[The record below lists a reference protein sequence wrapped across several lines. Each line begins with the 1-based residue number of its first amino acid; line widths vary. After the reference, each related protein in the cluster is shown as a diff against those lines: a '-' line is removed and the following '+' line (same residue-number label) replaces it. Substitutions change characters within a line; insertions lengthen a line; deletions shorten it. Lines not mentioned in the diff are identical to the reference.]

1 MRNSLSLALS
11 RAWYRNTPWLGLLR
25 PLSRLYGRVVRWRRE
40 RFLTRPAT
48 SYRSNA
54 LIVVV
59 GNLTVGGTGKTPLTL
74 ALAQVLQKHGV
85 SLAIISRGHG
95 GRSKQYPLEVTE
107 GMEADLCGDEPLIY
121 ARRAGC
127 PVVVDPQRARSV
139 QYLEQKYRPR
149 LILCDDGLQHYALQ
163 RDVEIVV
170 LDGQRGLG
178 NGLLLPQGP
187 LREDVNRLL
196 DVDLLV
202 SNGRLEA
209 EVPTGSVPVY
219 TMQVLPGY
227 LHNLLT
233 GESLDIQSFR
243 ARHPGK
249 VHAVA
254 GIGNP
259 ARFFSTLTQ
268 EGFAIISH
276 VFNDHH
282 RFQAR
287 ELTFDDAL
295 PVLMTEKDAVKC
307 RSFACERHWYLSV
320 DAVLPPQ
327 LLPALLDLLVVKH
340 QQLDAA
346 RSSTTA

>member
-1 MRNSLSLALS
+1 
-11 RAWYRNTPWLGLLR
+11 
-25 PLSRLYGRVVRWRRE
+25 
-40 RFLTRPAT
+40 
-48 SYRSNA
+48 
-54 LIVVV
+54 
-59 GNLTVGGTGKTPLTL
+59 
-74 ALAQVLQKHGV
+74 
-85 SLAIISRGHG
+85 
-95 GRSKQYPLEVTE
+95 
-107 GMEADLCGDEPLIY
+107 
-121 ARRAGC
+121 
-127 PVVVDPQRARSV
+127 
-139 QYLEQKYRPR
+139 
-149 LILCDDGLQHYALQ
+149 
-163 RDVEIVV
+163 
-170 LDGQRGLG
+170 
-178 NGLLLPQGP
+178 
-187 LREDVNRLL
+187 
-196 DVDLLV
+196 
-202 SNGRLEA
+202 
-209 EVPTGSVPVY
+209 
-219 TMQVLPGY
+219 
-227 LHNLLT
+227 
-233 GESLDIQSFR
+233 
-243 ARHPGK
+243 

-320 DAVLPPQ
+320 DAVLPPE